1 MRRPEE
7 GPRPRARVPSIA
19 DAGFAA
25 GRDWDSLCPPR
36 RRPGRGARIPV
47 PITDPHLAKLL
58 ERARNRVGALI
69 GAGLAIFLV
78 GSCAFTC
85 YDSVRPGEVAVIKNN
100 ITGTETV
107 QQTEGIIL
115 HLPWGITDVYVL
127 DKTQRRLTMADQD
140 SVVIK
145 TREGAN
151 VDTNVE
157 VTFSLKPADAGR
169 IVQQIGMGRNGADM
183 TKVDDVVFS
192 YVRAKIRDA
201 IGGLNLEELAR
212 PEARTARIEETKR
225 ELNDELVRYG
235 VEILTVSA
243 TAWDYDD
250 KYEDM
255 IKRRKEADQIFVNQ
269 AAAQETNRKKQETS
283 IAEQNRIKSNSIAEA
298 QGDVD
303 KEIIA
308 KEAWSV
314 EQRAKAEGDA
324 YKTRKESD
332 GAYLRLQNEA
342 AALTTELTRRAQGIR
357 ALAEAYA
364 TGGIGLVKEVLAG
377 KLKGVR
383 ILGRPFSE
391 DGQPRRVQYEEL
403 RPRSPGEGGR

>member
-1 MRRPEE
+1 MS
-7 GPRPRARVPSIA
+7 RATIIA
-19 DAGFAA
+19 
-25 GRDWDSLCPPR
+25 
-36 RRPGRGARIPV
+36 
-47 PITDPHLAKLL
+47 
-58 ERARNRVGALI
+58 
-69 GAGLAIFLV
+69 LV
-78 GSCAFTC
+78 GSALAVGILAASVFSS
-85 YDSVRPGEVAVIKNN
+85 YHSVRPGEVAVIKNN

-127 DKTQRRLTMADQD
+127 DKTQRPLAMAGND

-169 IVQQIGMGRNGADM
+169 IVQRIGMGRRGADM
-183 TKVDDVVFS
+183 SKVDDVVYS

-201 IGGLNLEELAR
+201 IGALNLEELAR

-225 ELNDELVRYG
+225 VLNEELVSYG
-235 VEILTVSA
+235 IEILTVSA
-243 TAWDYDD
+243 TGWDYDD

-269 AAAQETNRKKQETS
+269 AAAQETNRKKQETT
-283 IAEQNRIKSNSIAEA
+283 IAEQNRIKSNAIAEA
-298 QGDVD
+298 DGDVK

-324 YKTRKESD
+324 YKTRKEAD

-342 AALTTELTRRAQGIR
+342 AALTTELTRRAQGIQ

-391 DGQPRRVQYEEL
+391 DAQPRRVQYEEI
-403 RPRSPGEGGR
+403 RPAKPEAGGR